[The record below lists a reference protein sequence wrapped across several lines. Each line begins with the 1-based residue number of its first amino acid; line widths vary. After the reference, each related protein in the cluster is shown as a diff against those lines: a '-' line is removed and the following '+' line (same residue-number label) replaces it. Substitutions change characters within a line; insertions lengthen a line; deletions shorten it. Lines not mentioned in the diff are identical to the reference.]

1 MSKTNE
7 QILQEKIAQLE
18 AQLASKERAHKGVPV
33 KWTNK
38 AGKVIEGNAVEY
50 MCITIKGVTHLKRK
64 DEVTFL

>member
-1 MSKTNE
+1 MSKTIETLE
-7 QILQEKIAQLE
+7 QKIAELE
-18 AQLASKERAHKGVPV
+18 AQLASKTRAHKGVPV

-50 MCITIKGVTHLKRK
+50 MCVTIKGVTHLKRK